1 VIPLGAILLFV
12 LLVAF
17 GIYKRDSVTAS
28 FKMWPFSFSFEAKN
42 SEPKKPTIPS

>member
-28 FKMWPFSFSFEAKN
+28 FKMWPFSFEAKN
-42 SEPKKPTIPS
+42 SEAKKPTIPS